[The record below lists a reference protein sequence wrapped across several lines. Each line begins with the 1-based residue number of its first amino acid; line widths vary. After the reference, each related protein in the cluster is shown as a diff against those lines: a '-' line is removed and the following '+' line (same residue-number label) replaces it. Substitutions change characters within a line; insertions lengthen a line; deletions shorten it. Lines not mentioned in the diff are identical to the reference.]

1 MPAAGGTRGKLRVP
15 PAKASAGRLM
25 SGSIRMKTET
35 CESPSGQLGAEASL
49 SRDLVT
55 WFATLDPAHLARR
68 HLLLAVV
75 YLALGMVS
83 ALWLR
88 RELITPPLDSM
99 DAATFGAL
107 LSMHGALMMYFV
119 VLPLFPGAL
128 APALIA
134 RFTGRSGNAFPRLV
148 RLSWHLLALGG
159 CALVL
164 GFIRGGTEAGWSFDA
179 EFGGRFEH
187 GGTGAV
193 AIGALLAAGSMIL
206 LAVNL
211 LVTLF
216 LGRETAIRSVSGNA
230 AFTAWMG
237 GGITGLVAGGFLA
250 ACALLVLADRFLGI
264 SFFCSQAGCNPQD
277 FARLFRFFATPAQS
291 LVLLF
296 SLGTLIV
303 LASNRPWPASLAGR
317 LLPALL
323 VFATVAG
330 FWAWPAPAGGGD
342 ATIPPAM
349 SGASIVSGPVFLAA
363 LLVVLVCLRNFW
375 RGRAGLDAVS
385 AYTLGGLLLGLQ
397 ALGAGLVLAPP
408 FGGAYLSGTLFA
420 SAQMH
425 LLMVA
430 LPGLVF
436 LGGLHAVWPVLT
448 GRTGSEGVGRVAA
461 AMIFLGAQSAFL
473 PMFLMGLAGAPFR
486 SNAYDPA
493 FQTPQVLASA
503 GATVLVAGLALAI
516 YNLATGK
523 RTLEQ
528 TP

>member
-1 MPAAGGTRGKLRVP
+1 
-15 PAKASAGRLM
+15 
-25 SGSIRMKTET
+25 MKSET
-35 CESPSGQLGAEASL
+35 CDSTPEPIGADASL
-49 SRDLVT
+49 SRDLAT
-55 WFATLDPAHLARR
+55 WFSTLDTALLARR

-75 YLALGMVS
+75 YLVLGLVS

-88 RELITPPLDSM
+88 RELVTPPLDGM

-134 RFTGRSGNAFPRLV
+134 RFTGREGNAFPRLV

-159 CALVL
+159 LVLVL

-187 GGTGAV
+187 GGIGAL
-193 AIGALLAAGSMIL
+193 AAGALLAAGSMIL

-216 LGRETAIRSVSGNA
+216 LGRATAIRSISGNA
-230 AFTAWMG
+230 ALAAWTG

-250 ACALLVLADRFLGI
+250 ACAILVLADRFLGI

-330 FWAWPAPAGGGD
+330 LWAWPSPTSGG
-342 ATIPPAM
+342 ASTVSPAM
-349 SGASIVSGPVFLAA
+349 SGVTILSGPVFLVA
-363 LLVVLVCLRNFW
+363 LVVVLVCLRNFW
-375 RGRAGLDAVS
+375 RGRAGFDAVS
-385 AYTLGGLLLGLQ
+385 AYTLAGLLLGLQ
-397 ALGAGLVLAPP
+397 ALGCGLLLAPP

-425 LLMVA
+425 LLMVG

-436 LGGLHAVWPVLT
+436 LAGLHDVWPRLT
-448 GRTGSEGVGRVAA
+448 GRTFRRGLGCASAA
-461 AMIFLGAQSAFL
+461 VILLGAQAAFL
-473 PMFLMGLAGAPFR
+473 PLLLMGLAGAPFR

-493 FQTPQVLASA
+493 FQTPQVLATA
-503 GATVLVAGLALAI
+503 GSTVLVVGLVLALF
-516 YNLATGK
+516 NLATGK
-523 RTLEQ
+523 K
-528 TP
+528 TPENLT